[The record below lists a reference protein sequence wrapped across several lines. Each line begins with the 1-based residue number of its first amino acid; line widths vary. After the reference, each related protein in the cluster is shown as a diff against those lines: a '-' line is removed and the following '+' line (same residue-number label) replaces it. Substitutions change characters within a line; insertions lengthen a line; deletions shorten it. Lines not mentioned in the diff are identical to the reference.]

1 MTKVANDD
9 NAKRLRGSFDRRG
22 RVYDHE
28 GNVDAS
34 AIADLLIADGLSR
47 RYVPEF
53 RGRLSADPGSSQ
65 RFASVGV
72 LKRSPAMKLRVLSE
86 ADCRTLLGMRDAIDV
101 QAEAFAL
108 LAGGHS
114 VEGLRSLATSEN
126 PPGVAI
132 FNPSFL
138 RAAGGYGIKVISDF
152 YENERRGLTR
162 MTGIVAL
169 FDGTTGYPRT
179 VMEAGYLTDL
189 RTGAGTGL
197 AARYLA
203 RKNSRIVTIIGA
215 GRVARNQLE
224 ALAELFDIEVVHV
237 ATRSRTRGEEFVRRM
252 RETCGRRIGEIHLTD
267 AVDAAVRS
275 SDIVVAATTSE
286 NPVVFGAWLK
296 PGTFVASA
304 GAYKPTTREVD
315 SETIRRCSNLV
326 IDSRTDCLD
335 HAGDFMIP
343 VAEGV
348 IARDTIAEIAELVSG
363 ARAPRRSDE
372 ELTYY
377 KSIGVPIQD
386 LVTARHMARRAVQ
399 LGVGIEIEIGG
410 DND

>member
-1 MTKVANDD
+1 
-9 NAKRLRGSFDRRG
+9 
-22 RVYDHE
+22 
-28 GNVDAS
+28 
-34 AIADLLIADGLSR
+34 
-47 RYVPEF
+47 
-53 RGRLSADPGSSQ
+53 
-65 RFASVGV
+65 
-72 LKRSPAMKLRVLSE
+72 MKLRVLSE

-152 YENERRGLTR
+152 YENERHGLTR

-252 RETCGRRIGEIHLTD
+252 RATCGRRIGED
-267 AVDAAVRS
+267 S
-275 SDIVVAATTSE
+275 SDRCRGCCRALIRHCGRRHDV
-286 NPVVFGAWLK
+286 GK
-296 PGTFVASA
+296 PGRIWSMAQA
-304 GAYKPTTREVD
+304 GD
-315 SETIRRCSNLV
+315 IRRL
-326 IDSRTDCLD
+326 RR
-335 HAGDFMIP
+335 
-343 VAEGV
+343 GV
-348 IARDTIAEIAELVSG
+348 QAYDT
-363 ARAPRRSDE
+363 
-372 ELTYY
+372 
-377 KSIGVPIQD
+377 
-386 LVTARHMARRAVQ
+386 
-399 LGVGIEIEIGG
+399 
-410 DND
+410 